1 MAMDVERTGFHER
14 RRHRR
19 RVYVGLT
26 LLGLVAI
33 TVWVSLLEPASPTV
47 ERNTIFVSEVRQGE
61 MLRQVRGHGT
71 LVPREMRWVPSR
83 TRGRIEQI
91 LLRPGARVEPGSVLL
106 QLSNPEVEQAALDAK
121 SALARAEAELAGLV
135 VTLGSQ
141 ELDQQAQTAV
151 LRAKWIEA
159 QLRVEADRELA
170 GDGLLS
176 SIQLQIS
183 EARADSLETRRKIAD
198 QRLGLASQA
207 NASRL
212 EAKRAEVEQHRAMMQ
227 LREGQRKSLAVTAG
241 MHGVIQ
247 EIPFEVGQE
256 VAPGANLALIADPH
270 SLQARVRIP
279 ATQARELA
287 AGQNAHVDTRSGIV
301 DGRVAR
307 ISPVVRRGTV
317 EIEIEL
323 TGELPP
329 GARPD
334 LSVEGRVDIEVLKD
348 VLFVDRPT
356 TGVAGSRV
364 ELFRLEPG
372 GDHAVKVAVRLGRAS
387 VRVIEVIEGL
397 SVGDRII
404 VSDTSRWEEHERVR
418 LE

>member
-1 MAMDVERTGFHER
+1 
-14 RRHRR
+14 
-19 RVYVGLT
+19 
-26 LLGLVAI
+26 
-33 TVWVSLLEPASPTV
+33 
-47 ERNTIFVSEVRQGE
+47 

-91 LLRPGARVEPGSVLL
+91 LQRPGSRVEPGVVMI
-106 QLSNPEVEQAALDAK
+106 QLSNPEVEQAALNAK
-121 SALARAEAELAGLV
+121 GALARAEAELAGLI

-141 ELDQQAQTAV
+141 ELDQQAQAAV
-151 LRAKWIEA
+151 VHAEWIEA
-159 QLRVEADRELA
+159 RLRAEADRKLA
-170 GDGLLS
+170 ADGLLS

-183 EARADSLETRRKIAD
+183 QARDDSLETRNDIAN
-198 QRLGLASQA
+198 QRLELASQA

-212 EAKRAEVEQHRAMMQ
+212 DAKRAEVEQHRAMMQ
-227 LREGQRKSLAVTAG
+227 LREGQRTALAVTAG

-247 EIPFEVGQE
+247 EIPYEVGQE
-256 VAPGANLALIADPH
+256 VAPGANLALIANPE

-287 AGQNAHVDTRSGIV
+287 IGQQAHVDTRNGIV
-301 DGRVAR
+301 EGRVAR
-307 ISPVVRRGTV
+307 ISPVVRQGAV

-334 LSVEGRVDIEVLKD
+334 LNVEGRVDIEVLNS

-356 TGVAGSRV
+356 TGVADSRV

-372 GDHAVKVAVRLGRAS
+372 EEYAVKVPVRLGRAS

-397 SVGDRII
+397 ALGDRII
-404 VSDTSRWEEHERVR
+404 VSDTSRWDQHARVR

>member
-1 MAMDVERTGFHER
+1 MPMDVERVGIHER
-14 RRHRR
+14 RKRR
-19 RVYVGLT
+19 RRIYIVLA
-26 LLGLVAI
+26 LAALVAV
-33 TVWVSLLEPASPTV
+33 TVWLSRLEPASPTV
-47 ERNTIFVSEVRQGE
+47 DRNTIFVGEVRRGE

-91 LLRPGARVEPGSVLL
+91 LLRPGTRVNADDVMLR
-106 QLSNPEVEQAALDAK
+106 LSNPEVEQAALDAR
-121 SALARAEAELAGLV
+121 SALAGAEAELASLV

-141 ELDQQAQTAV
+141 ELDQQAQSAALQAEWTETR
-151 LRAKWIEA
+151 LRA
-159 QLRVEADRELA
+159 EADRELA
-170 GDGLLS
+170 SDGLIS
-176 SIQLQIS
+176 SIQAQIS
-183 EARADSLETRRKIAD
+183 AARAESLQTRLEIAGR
-198 QRLGLASQA
+198 RLELASQA

-212 EAKRAEVEQHRAMMQ
+212 EAKRAEVEQHRAMLQ
-227 LREGQRKSLAVTAG
+227 LREGQRRGLTVTAG
-241 MHGVIQ
+241 MRGVIQ

-256 VAPGANLALIADPH
+256 VAPGANLALIADPD
-270 SLQARVRIP
+270 SLQAKVRIP

-287 AGQNAHVDTRSGIV
+287 VGQVAHVDTRSGIV
-301 DGRVAR
+301 EGRVAR
-307 ISPVVRRGTV
+307 ISPVVRQGTV

-323 TGELPP
+323 TGDLPP

-334 LSVEGRVDIEVLKD
+334 LSIEGRVDIEVLNE

-364 ELFRLEPG
+364 ELFRLEAG
-372 GDHAVKVAVRLGRAS
+372 GEHAVKVPVRLGRAS

-397 SVGDRII
+397 NLGDRII
-404 VSDTSRWEEHERVR
+404 VSDTSRWDEHGRLR